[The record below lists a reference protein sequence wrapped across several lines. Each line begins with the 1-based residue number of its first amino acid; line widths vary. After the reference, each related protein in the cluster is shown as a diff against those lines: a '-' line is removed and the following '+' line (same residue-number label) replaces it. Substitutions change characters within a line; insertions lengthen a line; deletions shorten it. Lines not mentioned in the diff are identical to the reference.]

1 MTAAADHLTSTI
13 IAIGYAIMI
22 VTMVIGV
29 AISLPYRTKA
39 RQVAKDMK
47 CLLRANGIKCP
58 IDANKKR
65 GSLYAHNNFPF
76 QEEPHGQGVRS
87 QRPRF

>member
-1 MTAAADHLTSTI
+1 MNAAEQVTS
-13 IAIGYAIMI
+13 IAILAGYTVMI
-22 VTMVIGV
+22 VTLIIGV
-29 AISLPYRTKA
+29 ALSLPYRAKA
-39 RQVAKDMK
+39 KQVARDMH
-47 CLLRANGIKCP
+47 CILRSNGIKCP
-58 IDANKKR
+58 LDANKKR